1 VHGQI
6 VSQLVAQARGAA
18 RPLQS
23 LAQVLRDPARG
34 QLAESSWTLL
44 WTAAGGI
51 AAWRLRRPLL
61 VGLAGLLGAA
71 GLLALTLWAF
81 VAAGWWLPVVPPLI
95 GLLLTLAL
103 VTGYVLAYE
112 TLKRARLMR
121 MFSAYMSPQIASTL
135 WREDDDSEAAVA
147 PVELIATVLFS
158 DIRGFTTI
166 SEQLAEKPLLDWLNE
181 YMSEMADLVLA
192 HGGAIEKFAGDG
204 LTAEFGVPE
213 PRTDPAEIAA
223 DARAAVDCALAMSRA
238 MVRLNQRWQAR
249 GLPAVGIRVGIHTGP
264 LIVGNLGSAQRMQY
278 SIIGDTANTAA
289 RLESY
294 GKDDPRLGSDTDHCR
309 ILISEAT
316 LQHLAA
322 AAPGA
327 YRVMRVGDLALKG
340 KAQPVAVHRVLPDAP
355 AAAAAKEI

>member
-1 VHGQI
+1 
-6 VSQLVAQARGAA
+6 
-18 RPLQS
+18 
-23 LAQVLRDPARG
+23 
-34 QLAESSWTLL
+34 
-44 WTAAGGI
+44 
-51 AAWRLRRPLL
+51 
-61 VGLAGLLGAA
+61 
-71 GLLALTLWAF
+71 
-81 VAAGWWLPVVPPLI
+81 VVPALI

-103 VTGYVLAYE
+103 VTGYVLARE

-121 MFSAYMSPQIASTL
+121 LFAAYMSPQIATAL
-135 WREDDDSEAAVA
+135 WREDDEREAPVA

-158 DIRGFTTI
+158 DVRGFTAI
-166 SEQLAEKPLLDWLNE
+166 SEQLAEKPLLAWLNE

-192 HGGAIEKFAGDG
+192 HGGVIEKFAGDG

-238 MVRLNQRWQAR
+238 MVRLNRRWRAR
-249 GLPAVGIRVGIHTGP
+249 GLPEVGIRVGIHTGP

-294 GKDDPRLGSDTDHCR
+294 GKDDPRLGSDADHCR

-322 AAPGA
+322 AGPGA
-327 YRVMRVGDLALKG
+327 YRVMPVGSLVLKG
-340 KAQPVAVHRVLPDAP
+340 KAQPVAVHRVLAEAP
-355 AAAAAKEI
+355 AAAAAKEVCDD